1 MQSICGGLEGRC
13 GSGSRGA
20 PREVQFTG
28 LREGLAVPPR
38 LTGDC
43 PPWDTP
49 GSGPPCKPLSSLQA
63 RLGSWGRGRCSGRC
77 WAWLSGRENTSS
89 GVSATSPTR
98 DPETRLPG
106 STGAPQELG
115 TGPPPP
121 CSPAGGRPPG
131 TVTCQTLHPH
141 PVSQP
146 QTITDTGPP
155 APAPR
160 SPFSGPWCSH
170 GRRTSCLGTGQH
182 QVDKW

>member
-1 MQSICGGLEGRC
+1 MQSICWGLEGGC
-13 GSGSRGA
+13 ASGSRGA

-28 LREGLAVPPR
+28 LREDLAVPPR

-115 TGPPPP
+115 TGPPLLVLQLEGGLLGL
-121 CSPAGGRPPG
+121 SPVRPYTP
-131 TVTCQTLHPH
+131 TLSLSPRPLQTL
-141 PVSQP
+141 
-146 QTITDTGPP
+146 GPRPRLPGAPSLGLGAATAERP
-155 APAPR
+155 AA
-160 SPFSGPWCSH
+160 
-170 GRRTSCLGTGQH
+170 
-182 QVDKW
+182 

>member
-1 MQSICGGLEGRC
+1 MWVREH
-13 GSGSRGA
+13 RGA
-20 PREVQFTG
+20 PREVQFIG
-28 LREGLAVPPR
+28 LREDLAVPPH

-49 GSGPPCKPLSSLQA
+49 GSGPPCKPLSSLHAGPGHGGGDGA
-63 RLGSWGRGRCSGRC
+63 RAGAGLGFLERKIP
-77 WAWLSGRENTSS
+77 
-89 GVSATSPTR
+89 PTGCL
-98 DPETRLPG
+98 PPPPPGTRRPG
-106 STGAPQELG
+106 YPGAPQELG

-141 PVSQP
+141 PESQP
-146 QTITDTGPP
+146 QTITDTEPP
-155 APAPR
+155 APAPW

-170 GRRTSCLGTGQH
+170 GRRTSCLGTGEP